1 MFALKSW
8 SLKLPKLP
16 SYGVQQQRRKKNRRR
31 IKDDVAERAAY
42 VLDKSL
48 DEQAMVYELFEAKKK
63 EQSAKGES
71 DMYFMKY
78 VIKFKEYN
86 Q

>member
-48 DEQAMVYELFEAKKK
+48 DEQAMVYELFEAKKE
-63 EQSAKGES
+63 EQVQKVKVNK
-71 DMYFMKY
+71 YFMKY
-78 VIKFKEYN
+78 GTYY
-86 Q
+86 